1 MNLITMC
8 ISLSY
13 KMPSKQESVRK
24 RIVNFYQKFC
34 DSGKKFTVDHFALE
48 GVPKRTENNILKC
61 TRVIRKTGSGKKA
74 KIMTKK
80 GLRKLERLFDN
91 KDGVSQRYAAKL
103 FDCTQQH
110 ISKTLKTVGVKARK
124 KQKSPAYTED
134 EVTKVKSNCRW
145 MTKNYAGKSFI
156 LDDESYFT
164 LSKYQ
169 MPGNDIYY
177 AKEPKNTPPGVK
189 FRFKKKFEPKVMLYV
204 AVSNKGVSEPYFKPS
219 GLAINQ
225 EIYQKEC
232 LSKILIPFIQKYHT
246 DDDYVFWPDKA
257 SSHYAKKTIEF
268 LTNKNIAFVPKERNP
283 TNLPQCR
290 PVEDFFGQLSSL
302 VYKKGW
308 KANSIKQLKTRIK
321 KCLKEVDTTGVQRAC
336 SNIRTKL
343 RAVADHGPFD
353 QNH

>member
-1 MNLITMC
+1 MTIKFLLC
-8 ISLSY
+8 Y
-13 KMPSKQESVRK
+13 KMSSKQEVVRE
-24 RIVNFYQKFC
+24 RIVNFYNKFQ
-34 DSGKKFTVDHFALE
+34 DSGKKFTVDHFVLE
-48 GVPKRTENNILKC
+48 GVPKRTIYNILK
-61 TRVIRKTGSGKKA
+61 RPQVIRKSGSGKKA
-74 KIMTKK
+74 KIMTQK
-80 GLRKLERLFDN
+80 GLKTLERMFNN
-91 KDGVSQRYAAKL
+91 KDGVSQYYAAKK
-103 FDCTQQH
+103 FDCTQQY
-110 ISKTLKTVGVKARK
+110 ISKTLKSIGIKSRK
-124 KQKSPAYTED
+124 KQKSPAYTD
-134 EVTKVKSNCRW
+134 DQISTVKSNCRW
-145 MTKNYAGKSFI
+145 MTRNYPGTSFI

-177 AKEPKNTPPGVK
+177 ARDATTTPAAVK

-204 AVSNKGVSEPYFKPS
+204 AVSDKGVSEPYFKPS

-232 LSKILIPFIQKYHT
+232 LSKILLPFIRKYHS
-246 DDDYVFWPDKA
+246 DDNYVFWPDKA
-257 SSHYAKKTIEF
+257 SSHYANKTLEF
-268 LTNKNIAFVPKERNP
+268 LSDNNIPFVPKDRNP

-290 PVEDFFGQLSSL
+290 PVEDFFGQLSAL
-302 VYKKGW
+302 VYQHGW